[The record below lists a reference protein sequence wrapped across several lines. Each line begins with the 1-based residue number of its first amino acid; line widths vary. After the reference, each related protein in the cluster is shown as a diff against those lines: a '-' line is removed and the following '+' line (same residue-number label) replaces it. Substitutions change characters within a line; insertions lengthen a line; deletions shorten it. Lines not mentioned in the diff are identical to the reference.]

1 MVVGGVPRVG
11 LDEQRPGGVFG
22 GDRFDIAFCSVCV
35 IRPSSTKLRGK
46 SRVAPAAFSGRG
58 WVRKTLRTIA
68 FSASVRLSSSS
79 RLLSVT
85 KRLAGNSVH
94 FAASSLSTFAHHGL
108 SPQ

>member
-1 MVVGGVPRVG
+1 MNSGPAVY
-11 LDEQRPGGVFG
+11 LAATALN
-22 GDRFDIAFCSVCV
+22 IAFCSACV